1 MRPHAY
7 TTKQDFLQELPG
19 NRYFLLSL
27 GDIIYIM
34 EDFIGPVVAVIGA
47 GPAGLFAARDLAAN
61 GVQVVIFNR
70 DIKPGGLAEYGIY
83 PEKHKMK
90 EGLRKQFRQ
99 ILAMP
104 NIHYLGNALVG
115 LNGDFSID
123 DLMKM
128 GFDALLVTVG
138 AQATKWLGIPG
149 ENLKGVYHAK
159 DVVYHYNRLPP
170 FSQMNIQIGRKVAVV
185 GAGNVM
191 LDLARWLIT
200 EKMVSEVLTI
210 VRRGPAEVKF
220 DKAQLEYV
228 AGNVSWSALK
238 SEFDRVAP
246 IMKAV
251 GENTEETFEF
261 FRSACDKVVSNPSA
275 SKMSFHFLASPVQI
289 IGDDKGS
296 VKGLE
301 VEENSLTIQN
311 EMIVPVGNNVRKVF
325 DVDTIIFAI
334 GDRVDS
340 RIGLPTSGNEFLKN
354 PAPRFPIEG
363 QSFEVFDSAD
373 NKPMEG
379 LFMAGWARKASTG
392 LVGTARKDGTQGAA
406 AVLQYLREKPAENH
420 ANVDLIIE
428 KLTTLKQPII
438 TKQDIVKLEEIES
451 ERAVQ
456 LGLPEFKYA
465 SNSEMLKA
473 IGRGE

>member
-1 MRPHAY
+1 M
-7 TTKQDFLQELPG
+7 E
-19 NRYFLLSL
+19 
-27 GDIIYIM
+27 DII
-34 EDFIGPVVAVIGA
+34 EPVVAVIGA
-47 GPAGLFAARDLAAN
+47 GPAGLFAARDLATN

-90 EGLRKQFRQ
+90 DGLRKQFRQ
-99 ILAMP
+99 ILALP
-104 NIHYLGNALVG
+104 NIHYFGNVLIG

-123 DLMKM
+123 DLVGM

-159 DVVYHYNRLPP
+159 EIVYHYNRLPP
-170 FSQMNIQIGRKVAVV
+170 FSQINIQIGRKVALV

-210 VRRGPAEVKF
+210 IRRGPAEVKF

-228 AGNVSWSALK
+228 AENVNWKALK
-238 SEFDRVAP
+238 NEFERVTP
-246 IMKAV
+246 IMKTV
-251 GENTEETFEF
+251 GENSEETYEF
-261 FRSACDKVVSNPSA
+261 FRSACNKVVSNPST
-275 SKMSFHFLASPVQI
+275 SKMSFHFLASPIQI
-289 IGDDKGS
+289 IGDDKGC

-301 VEENSLTIQN
+301 VEENSLTFQN
-311 EMIVPVGNNVRKVF
+311 ETVVPVGTNIRKVF

-354 PAPRFPIEG
+354 PNPRFPIED
-363 QSFEVFDSAD
+363 QSFEVFDPAE
-373 NKPMEG
+373 NKPLKG

-406 AVLQYLREKPAENH
+406 AVLQYLREKAAKNH
-420 ANVDLIIE
+420 NSVDLIIE
-428 KLTTLKQPII
+428 KLTTLKQPVII
-438 TKQDIVKLEEIES
+438 KQDIIKLEEIEN